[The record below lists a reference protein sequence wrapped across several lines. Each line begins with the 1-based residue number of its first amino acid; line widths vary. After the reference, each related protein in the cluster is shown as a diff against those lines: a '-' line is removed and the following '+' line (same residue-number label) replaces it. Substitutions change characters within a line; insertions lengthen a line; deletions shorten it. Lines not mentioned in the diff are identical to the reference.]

1 MSARRLPGQ
10 ASPARAVRW
19 VCAAV
24 AALWLLVDQATKA
37 LAVEALA
44 GRTVHLSWLDLRLV
58 RNPGGAFGLP
68 GVPGLFVVV
77 TVVVL
82 VLVARA
88 LPRTERLSLAV
99 AYGLLAGGAL
109 GNGLDRVLRA
119 PGFPSGHVVD
129 FIDLRWWPVFNVA
142 DIGIVAGAALVAVLL
157 SPPDR
162 AGGANGRVAR
172 VPPARSDPAPPPR

>member
-1 MSARRLPGQ
+1 MPPGG
-10 ASPARAVRW
+10 AVPRVW
-19 VCAAV
+19 AGV
-24 AALWLLVDQATKA
+24 ATLWMLLDQATKA

-44 GRTVHLSWLDLRLV
+44 TRRVHLSWLDLRLV

-68 GVPGLFVVV
+68 GVPGLFVAV

-99 AYGLLAGGAL
+99 AYGLLTGGAL

-142 DIGIVAGAALVAVLL
+142 DIGIVTGAVLVAVLL
-157 SPPDR
+157 SPSQDG
-162 AGGANGRVAR
+162 AGDADR
-172 VPPARSDPAPPPR
+172 VPPARSDPAPPPG